1 MVDKIYQESLANIF
15 DGALEIIM
23 LKTQKIRF
31 FNESGIQQQ
40 FLKLGIQED
49 HDGATL
55 YRISKELR
63 EFQIT
68 FVFDQLI
75 AQIGK

>member
-1 MVDKIYQESLANIF
+1 MVDKLYQESLANIF

-31 FNESGIQQQ
+31 FNESEIQQQ
-40 FLKLGIQED
+40 FLKLGNQED
-49 HDGATL
+49 HDGATQ

-63 EFQIT
+63 EF
-68 FVFDQLI
+68 
-75 AQIGK
+75 